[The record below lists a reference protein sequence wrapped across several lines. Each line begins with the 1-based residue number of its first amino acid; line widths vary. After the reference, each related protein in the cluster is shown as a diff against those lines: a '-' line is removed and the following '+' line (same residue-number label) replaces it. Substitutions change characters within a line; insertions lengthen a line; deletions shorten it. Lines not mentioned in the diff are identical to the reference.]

1 MMETGREPGE
11 IQLLDQQT
19 VARIAAG
26 EVVERPASVVK
37 ELVENALDA
46 GATRVEVEITSRK
59 GTITGIRVTDN
70 GSGMTQKDAD
80 LACVRHAT
88 SKIRTLFDLSRV
100 QSLGFR
106 GEALASIAAVS
117 RLTLTTRKAGSS
129 LFGIRI
135 VNEGGE
141 VIERVEC
148 GSPEGTTVEVEEIFF
163 NTPARRKFLRSLPA
177 EMAYITGILE
187 RIILS
192 RPDVAFRVLHNRKV
206 LMSGPGGSVQDAAL
220 HLFGTGVGRAL
231 IPLDFEGSF
240 IRVHGVISQPSLSRQ
255 NPYQVFLSIN
265 RRPVQSRALSLAV
278 KEGYGTLLP
287 GDRFPVAILDI
298 RIDPQLVD
306 VNVHPTKR
314 EVRLSREGEVKREIS
329 LAVENALHD
338 MDLTFDALEPG
349 RASTQATIS
358 PAVGSPAYHIDEPA
372 TATVAEPGR
381 SIRADTD
388 RRLRQ
393 TELGLFA
400 GKAGETPVPDLEVL
414 GTLDDTYILAC
425 PRGGEDL
432 ILIDQHAA
440 HERILYEQVL
450 KAGERE
456 PECQELIVP
465 VPLHL
470 SPREAAILPALF
482 PILEEIGFS
491 IEDFGRGTYAV
502 RAIPVVLGKQVG
514 QEGVREVIAALLS
527 GDVRQDSSEKDRILK
542 VIACR
547 GAIKG
552 GTPLTQEQCRS
563 LIWQLRRTEHPFS
576 CPHGR
581 PTMVTFKKRDL
592 DGLFYRT

>member
-1 MMETGREPGE
+1 MEIGREPGE
-11 IQLLDQQT
+11 IQVLDQQT
-19 VARIAAG
+19 VSRIAAG

-46 GATRVEVEITSRK
+46 RATRIEVEITSRK

-70 GSGMTQKDAD
+70 GSGMTPKDAD

-88 SKIRTLFDLSRV
+88 SKIRTLPDLLLV

-117 RLTLTTRKAGSS
+117 KLSLTTRKAGTALS
-129 LFGIRI
+129 GVRI
-135 VNEGGE
+135 VNEGGG
-141 VIERVEC
+141 VIERGEC
-148 GSPEGTTVEVEEIFF
+148 GCPEGTTVEVEEIFF

-192 RPDVAFRVLHNRKV
+192 RPDVSFRVLHNRKV
-206 LMSGPGGSVQDAAL
+206 LMSGPGGSVHDAAR
-220 HLFGTGVGRAL
+220 HLFGTGVGSAL

-240 IRVHGVISQPSLSRQ
+240 IGVKGVISHPSLSRQ
-255 NPYQVFLSIN
+255 NPYQVFFSIN

-278 KEGYGTLLP
+278 KAGYGTLLP

-298 RIDPQLVD
+298 TIDPHLVD

-314 EVRLSREGEVKREIS
+314 EVRLSREREVKDEIS
-329 LAVENALHD
+329 RAVEKALKD
-338 MDLTFDALEPG
+338 MDLTFEAREPG
-349 RASTQATIS
+349 KASTQATIS
-358 PAVGSPAYHIDEPA
+358 PATGSPSYHIDEPSP
-372 TATVAEPGR
+372 ATVAEPGR
-381 SIRADTD
+381 AIRADTD

-393 TELGLFA
+393 TELGLSA
-400 GKAGETPVPDLEVL
+400 GTAGQSPVPDLEVL
-414 GTLDDTYILAC
+414 GTLDNTYILTC

-450 KAGERE
+450 DAGERE
-456 PECQELIVP
+456 PEYQELIVP

-470 SPREAAILPALF
+470 SPREAAILPALI
-482 PILEEIGFS
+482 PLLEEIGFS

-502 RAIPVVLGKQVG
+502 RAIPIVLGKQIG
-514 QEGVREVIAALLS
+514 QDGVREVVDALLS
-527 GDVRQDSSEKDRILK
+527 GDVRQDPSEKERVLK

-552 GTPLTQEQCRS
+552 GTPLTMEQCRS
-563 LIWQLRRTEHPFS
+563 LIAQLRQTGHPFS

-581 PTMVTFKKRDL
+581 PTMVTFKRREL
-592 DGLFYRT
+592 DGLFFRT

>member
-1 MMETGREPGE
+1 MESQREPGE
-11 IQLLDQQT
+11 IQVLDPQT
-19 VARIAAG
+19 VSRIAAG

-46 GATRVEVEITSRK
+46 GATRVEVEVTSRR

-70 GSGMTQKDAD
+70 GSGMTPKDAD

-88 SKIRTLFDLSRV
+88 SKIRTLPDLLMV

-117 RLTLTTRKAGSS
+117 RLSLTTRKAGSALS
-129 LFGIRI
+129 GVRI

-148 GSPEGTTVEVEEIFF
+148 GCPEGTTVEVEEIFF

-192 RPDVAFRVLHNRKV
+192 RPDVSFRVLHNRKT
-206 LMSGPGGSVQDAAL
+206 LMSGPGGSVHDAAL
-220 HLFGTGVGRAL
+220 HLFGTGVGCAL
-231 IPLDFEGSF
+231 IPLDFEGAV
-240 IRVHGVISQPSLSRQ
+240 IRVEGVISRPSLSRQ

-278 KEGYGTLLP
+278 KAGYGTLLP

-298 RIDPQLVD
+298 TIDPHLVD

-314 EVRLSREGEVKREIS
+314 EVRLGREKDVKSELSR
-329 LAVENALHD
+329 AVETALKD
-338 MDLTFDALEPG
+338 MDLTFGACESG
-349 RASTQATIS
+349 KASTQSTIS
-358 PAVGSPAYHIDEPA
+358 LASGPPAYHIDEPSP
-372 TATVAEPGR
+372 ATVAEPGR
-381 SIRADTD
+381 SIRSDTD
-388 RRLRQ
+388 RRIRQ
-393 TELGLFA
+393 TELGLSA
-400 GKAGETPVPDLEVL
+400 GTGGQSPVPDLEVL
-414 GTLDDTYILAC
+414 GTLDNTYILAC

-440 HERILYEQVL
+440 HERILYEQVID
-450 KAGERE
+450 AGERE

-465 VPLHL
+465 VSLHL

-482 PILEEIGFS
+482 PLLEEIGFS

-502 RAIPVVLGKQVG
+502 RAIPIVLGKQIG
-514 QEGVREVIAALLS
+514 QEGVREVVDALLS
-527 GDVRQDSSEKDRILK
+527 GDMRQDLSEKERVLK

-547 GAIKG
+547 GAIKA
-552 GTPLTQEQCRS
+552 GTPLTGEQCRS
-563 LIWQLRRTEHPFS
+563 LIAQLRRTAHPFS

-581 PTMVTFKKRDL
+581 PTMVTFKKREL
-592 DGLFYRT
+592 DGLFFRT